1 MAKGARSSR
10 QKENKTKLRRKIFG
24 PQESARTERLSAK
37 LLELASRPK
46 SVLNTTTMEID
57 TEMEIDLDLSKSST
71 LSKFSCRT
79 RIRKRASHRKT
90 SIVFPKCRSWRKS
103 RKVNGKSTQRYDDP

>member
-24 PQESARTERLSAK
+24 PQERARTERLSAK

-57 TEMEIDLDLSKSST
+57 TETASRSKSQEAGEAT
-71 LSKFSCRT
+71 KLSE
-79 RIRKRASHRKT
+79 
-90 SIVFPKCRSWRKS
+90 
-103 RKVNGKSTQRYDDP
+103 G